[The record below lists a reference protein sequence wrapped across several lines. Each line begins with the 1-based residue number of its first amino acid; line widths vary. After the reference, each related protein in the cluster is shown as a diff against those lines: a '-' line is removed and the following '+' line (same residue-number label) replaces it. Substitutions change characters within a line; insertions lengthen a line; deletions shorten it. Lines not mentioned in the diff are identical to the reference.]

1 MVGRKWRKLL
11 TAAVAGIV
19 VLLCALPTVASQDE
33 PFRYG
38 LENNNPVFLSREA
51 ALEGSS
57 FRFLIKG
64 GTRAT
69 IVAELVDLYSDYSG
83 SKQTI
88 PLGSSKF
95 SPEGLIEFDEVIT
108 EYQPSADFQYFDVP
122 FHFRDDLDVENPVLG
137 GLRISVVTQDVDTE
151 GFTVESSVVGT
162 FSYFPTGQGL
172 EYSPAIALWQPIVI
186 GMGTEI
192 PPFGL
197 IPDFPFLINDGN
209 FTVDYEFTNPGDI
222 FLESTSEVVLSG
234 PSFLWQST
242 DQEAFRSI
250 SDKAFLV
257 PNQIATNQVVVA
269 QKVDDGIVIESLPYG
284 VYTLTTSVSGAL
296 GSENRVED
304 TDTQVIVIFPWKY
317 TLFLLMLLVVFRK
330 RIRSAGIA
338 AWDLN
343 QSWQEFRRTQ
353 NSRTSVP
360 KIGAPKG
367 DRPERGSTE

>member
-172 EYSPAIALWQPIVI
+172 EYSPAIALWKPIVM

-234 PSFLWQST
+234 PMSFWQST
-242 DQEAFRSI
+242 DQEAFRSS

-296 GSENRVED
+296 GSENRVVD

-317 TLFLLMLLVVFRK
+317 TLFLLILLVAFRK
-330 RIRSAGIA
+330 KIRSAGIA

-353 NSRTSVP
+353 KSRTSVP

>member
-1 MVGRKWRKLL
+1 
-11 TAAVAGIV
+11 
-19 VLLCALPTVASQDE
+19 VLLCAFPTVASQDD

-95 SPEGLIEFDEVIT
+95 SPEGLIEFDEVIS
-108 EYQPSADFQYFDVP
+108 EYQPSEEFQYFDVP
-122 FHFRDDLDVENPVLG
+122 FHFKDDLDVVNPVLG
-137 GLRISVVTQDVDTE
+137 GLRMSVVTQDVDTQ

-162 FSYFPTGQGL
+162 FSYFPTGKGL
-172 EYSPAIALWQPIVI
+172 EYSPAIALWRPIVK

-197 IPDFPFLINDGN
+197 IPDFPFLMNDGN

-242 DQEAFRSI
+242 DQEAFRSS

-317 TLFLLMLLVVFRK
+317 TLFLLILLVAFRK
-330 RIRSAGIA
+330 RIKSAAIA

-343 QSWQEFRRTQ
+343 HSWQEFRRIQ
-353 NSRTSVP
+353 KSRTTAP
-360 KIGAPKG
+360 EIGAPKG
-367 DRPERGSTE
+367 DRP

>member
-1 MVGRKWRKLL
+1 MVRRKRRALL
-11 TAAVAGIV
+11 TTVVAGMV
-19 VLLCALPTVASQDE
+19 VFLGGITSFASQE
-33 PFRYG
+33 ESFRYG
-38 LENNNPVFLSREA
+38 LENNNPVFLSREEA
-51 ALEGSS
+51 FTGGS
-57 FRFLIKG
+57 FRLLIKG

-83 SKQTI
+83 SKKTI

-137 GLRISVVTQDVDTE
+137 GLRISVVTQDVNTQ

-172 EYSPAIALWQPIVI
+172 EYSPAIALWQPIVM

-222 FLESTSEVVLSG
+222 FLESTNDVVLSG
-234 PSFLWQST
+234 PMYFWQST
-242 DQEAFRSI
+242 DQEAFRSS

-296 GSENRVED
+296 GSENKVED
-304 TDTQVIVIFPWKY
+304 TSTQVIVIFPWKY
-317 TLFLLMLLVVFRK
+317 TLFLLILLMAFRK
-330 RIRSAGIA
+330 KIRSAGIA

-353 NSRTSVP
+353 KSRTSVP
-360 KIGAPKG
+360 EIGAPKG